1 MQLYLM
7 NLLSGMQRTL
17 AANIAEADNQEG
29 LDDLI
34 WSLSLTL
41 SLTLFKYMFFDS
53 LVTAFI
59 QREPPGAPHF
69 MSPANPPYSHVY
81 SFSVSSTNGV
91 SIASLLEARK

>member
-34 WSLSLTL
+34 
-41 SLTLFKYMFFDS
+41 
-53 LVTAFI
+53 
-59 QREPPGAPHF
+59 
-69 MSPANPPYSHVY
+69 
-81 SFSVSSTNGV
+81 
-91 SIASLLEARK
+91 